1 MPSKEFNQ
9 QLDIRFWEPLVINQN
24 ISVGRLRILPL
35 LKCTEKHHQRRRE
48 IKLEKKYCFYTPFV
62 SFSLKP
68 PSPPQSVIRFGFP
81 LTFSKLGPAPHFR
94 RKTVWA
100 LCSVREDFPHF
111 VFPIYFPHI
120 FLHFLNIVLP
130 IDSKL
135 GLVPHVAEKS
145 VGAQI
150 WKTFPRLSYCIIGS
164 GYLNWGF
171 APQNNK
177 IPPSFKESDMARLN
191 T

>member
-1 MPSKEFNQ
+1 MPSKEFNH

-100 LCSVREDFPHF
+100 LSSDLGDFPH
-111 VFPIYFPHI
+111 
-120 FLHFLNIVLP
+120 IVLSDLD
-130 IDSKL
+130 IWIE
-135 GLVPHVAEKS
+135 GLLLKMIKILPLS
-145 VGAQI
+145 VGVL
-150 WKTFPRLSYCIIGS
+150 K
-164 GYLNWGF
+164 NWQSLEDAWSMGTLR
-171 APQNNK
+171 K
-177 IPPSFKESDMARLN
+177 N
-191 T
+191 TIR

>member
-35 LKCTEKHHQRRRE
+35 LKCTEKTSPKKKGNP
-48 IKLEKKYCFYTPFV
+48 IEKKYCFYTPFV

-130 IDSKL
+130 INSKL
-135 GLVPHVAEKS
+135 GLVPHIAEKECWS
-145 VGAQI
+145 
-150 WKTFPRLSYCIIGS
+150 
-164 GYLNWGF
+164 
-171 APQNNK
+171 
-177 IPPSFKESDMARLN
+177 SDMEDFPQALLLYYRIWISELRICSSKW
-191 T
+191 